1 LFIAEFAG
9 RAFGQLFVAPDQRE
23 RGMSARDHIL
33 ARLRATN
40 ITALPDLPDEASWF
54 QSHRRSEDN
63 PQRLVRLRQVLEA
76 AHAELHDV
84 TDADWMSVLL
94 RLAAQKGIRQL
105 LVGKDTLHG
114 AELIE
119 YAPKTLDLIHYEQ
132 PIDTWR
138 DLLFDGV
145 DAGLTV
151 AKGAIAETGSL
162 ILWPT
167 PAEPRLISLVPGVHF
182 ILLDVNTIYADLND
196 AMLAQGWSSRMPTNA
211 LLVSGPSKTADI
223 QQTLAYGAHGPKEL
237 VVLMRHSTG
246 SLA

>member
-1 LFIAEFAG
+1 
-9 RAFGQLFVAPDQRE
+9 
-23 RGMSARDHIL
+23 MSAREHIL
-33 ARLRATN
+33 ARLRAAN

-54 QSHRRSEDN
+54 RSHRRSEDN
-63 PQRLVRLRQVLEA
+63 PQRVVRLREVLA
-76 AHAELHDV
+76 ASHAELHDV
-84 TDADWMSVLL
+84 TDADWISVLL
-94 RLAAQKGIRQL
+94 RLVAQKGIRHL
-105 LVGKDTLHG
+105 LIGKDTLHG
-114 AELIE
+114 AELSAQ
-119 YAPKTLDLIHYEQ
+119 APAALRLINYEQ

-167 PAEPRLISLVPGVHF
+167 PAEPRLISLVPGIHF
-182 ILLDVNTIYADLND
+182 VLLDLKTIYADLHD
-196 AMLAQGWSSRMPTNA
+196 AMLAQAWSTRMPTNA

-237 VVLMRHSTG
+237 VVLMRHSSG